1 MAEGHFQKLILAAV
15 WRRLAAVRVAAGRP
29 GRR

>member
-15 WRRLAAVRVAAGRP
+15 WRRLAAVRVAGRP